1 MWGRCG
7 RNVKDIPSVVGR
19 ENVWN
24 LAIADDLVIVEKS
37 EKRKYV
43 RETSKRVQIILVY
56 LTSLCVNWAF
66 FGINERFKGPR
77 VPKKAMRRERQSST
91 CGRDGM

>member
-37 EKRKYV
+37 EKRKPTSAKKGYEE
-43 RETSKRVQIILVY
+43 RETIEHMWKGWDRRKRIEK
-56 LTSLCVNWAF
+56 
-66 FGINERFKGPR
+66 ERG
-77 VPKKAMRRERQSST
+77 E
-91 CGRDGM
+91 G